1 MMRRQRHEVHELAE
15 ENVALRA
22 QLRDLTGHLQHAE
35 ASLEI
40 TLIQFVDLC
49 GRFVALAL
57 REKLLCTELAE
68 QKRVVEWQAEQL
80 LAATGCPE
88 PNQRALGLDLW
99 QRVAD
104 ALNALA
110 DSGVTVELHPRGL
123 ITASLSDTTVRWD
136 QATSCWL
143 LARQQPAGL
152 GGEAA

>member
-1 MMRRQRHEVHELAE
+1 MTRRQRHEVHELAE
-15 ENVALRA
+15 ENVALHT
-22 QLRDLTGHLQHAE
+22 QLRDLTGHLQRAD

-57 REKLLCTELAE
+57 RQKLLRTELAE
-68 QKRVVEWQAEQL
+68 QKRVAEWQAEQL

-88 PNQRALGLDLW
+88 PTQRALGMDLW

-110 DSGVTVELHPRGL
+110 DSGVTVELHPRGV
-123 ITASLSDTTVRWD
+123 ITTPLSDTQVRWD

-143 LARQQPAGL
+143 LSRQQPAAL
-152 GGEAA
+152 GG